1 MDYRIKVNEGLSVLL
16 LHAEVED
23 RMQGIKVCSGAPTI
37 LEAYELASG
46 QVINKDKSSILFSPN
61 TTSHIKQSFR
71 SVFSINQEAM
81 NEKYLGL
88 PVAVGRSR
96 KKAFEYIKNKVWAR
110 IQGWQEKLLSKAR
123 KEVLVKAVAQ
133 AIPTYTMSC
142 FDLTKSL
149 CDELSS
155 MIGRYWWSQQDK
167 TNKVHWLAWDQL
179 TRSKKFGGLGF
190 RDLHLFNLAMLAK
203 QAWRLLLAPDTLCDQ
218 TPRGSTRR
226 PITPQGPSLLSK
238 VSDLIDPGTGR
249 WDEQLV
255 RDTFWEEDAEVILSI
270 PIDADL
276 DDFPAWHFDPKGI
289 FSVKSAYKLAVQ
301 IRDHE
306 RGRDASTSAVISA
319 TTEGDDFKWY
329 KIWQLKF
336 PNKVNMFI
344 WRLAH
349 NSLPVKR
356 NLARRGI
363 KTETACPLC
372 FRLDEDCGHL
382 FFKCKK
388 AKQCWRA
395 MNLEH
400 VRADLELC
408 KSGKETVARILNL
421 EQHEQNRVFI
431 WLWRWWSA
439 RNKANDGS
447 KLATVS
453 DICSSVSFYLLELEQ
468 LATNC
473 KDKAKSPSARWRPP
487 PADYYKINV
496 DASYH
501 EVSKQGG
508 WGFVARDANGIFL
521 EGGAGS
527 ILHVADAQQAETLGV
542 LRSLERIVELGMT
555 RIILETTHRLSAGPS
570 RHQSLIEA
578 QTAVCLDRYETL

>member
-1 MDYRIKVNEGLSVLL
+1 
-16 LHAEVED
+16 
-23 RMQGIKVCSGAPTI
+23 
-37 LEAYELASG
+37 
-46 QVINKDKSSILFSPN
+46 
-61 TTSHIKQSFR
+61 
-71 SVFSINQEAM
+71 
-81 NEKYLGL
+81 
-88 PVAVGRSR
+88 
-96 KKAFEYIKNKVWAR
+96 
-110 IQGWQEKLLSKAR
+110 
-123 KEVLVKAVAQ
+123 
-133 AIPTYTMSC
+133 
-142 FDLTKSL
+142 
-149 CDELSS
+149 
-155 MIGRYWWSQQDK
+155 
-167 TNKVHWLAWDQL
+167 
-179 TRSKKFGGLGF
+179 
-190 RDLHLFNLAMLAK
+190 
-203 QAWRLLLAPDTLCDQ
+203 
-218 TPRGSTRR
+218 
-226 PITPQGPSLLSK
+226 
-238 VSDLIDPGTGR
+238 
-249 WDEQLV
+249 
-255 RDTFWEEDAEVILSI
+255 
-270 PIDADL
+270 
-276 DDFPAWHFDPKGI
+276 
-289 FSVKSAYKLAVQ
+289 
-301 IRDHE
+301 
-306 RGRDASTSAVISA
+306 
-319 TTEGDDFKWY
+319 
-329 KIWQLKF
+329 
-336 PNKVNMFI
+336 MFI

-372 FRLDEDCGHL
+372 FRLNEDCGHL

-408 KSGKETVARILNL
+408 KSGEETVARILNL

-508 WGFVARDANGIFL
+508 WGFVARDANDIFL

-527 ILHVADAQQAETLGV
+527 FLHVADAQQAETLGV

-555 RIILETTHRLSAGPS
+555 RIILETDSSTVGRAITSPGNIICQLLQFFTG
-570 RHQSLIEA
+570 RSLTITLQDSMLLEI
-578 QTAVCLDRYETL
+578 LMDRELYSQRQAHDKNLLFI